1 MKTTDHAG
9 VWIPPPLLFVIP
21 LVVARMLN
29 SRRPWLLVDDHVMA
43 LWLLGLVVVS
53 AGVAVGLAGV
63 AVFRDAR
70 TTVLPAG
77 RPTTAIVQRGP
88 YRFTRN
94 PMYLAMALACAGL
107 ALLLNTMWALVLLPL
122 VLAVI
127 DRAVIRRE
135 ERYLTAKF
143 GRPYREYCAR
153 VRRWL

>member
-43 LWLLGLVVVS
+43 LWLLGLVVVL

-94 PMYLAMALACAGL
+94 PMYLAMALAYAGL

>member
-9 VWIPPPLLFVIP
+9 VLIPPPLLFVLP
-21 LVVARMLN
+21 LVGARMLN
-29 SRRPWLLVDDHVMA
+29 SRRPWPLVDGHVIA

-63 AVFRDAR
+63 AAFRAAR

-94 PMYLAMALACAGL
+94 PMYLAMALAYAGL
-107 ALLLNTMWALVLLPL
+107 ALLLNTMWALLLLPL